1 MKNILLYIIIFTL
14 INSCNLRKKR
24 YWYCGMGMCYNYPEF
39 NLQNLNG
46 FINPQTSKPF
56 DTVFANSKRIYDN
69 EGKYYFEYKST
80 NEKNDK
86 IYSLKNSDGNELCEL
101 IDVDFDKDP
110 IWLNDCVIIDK
121 SVNKKYGKCVI
132 DLRTGK
138 QQFYSVKGYF
148 EAVGQDSNTA
158 YLSSYRS
165 LQKIGKL
172 KVKSKHSIIG
182 ISNNGINLVLDN
194 QCYQSKYL
202 VRNYKRWQ
210 WRWQYCPIDKDTVN
224 LNLFYNS
231 NLQINGKEINKVK
244 LEHSDFIFKNKRL
257 KIKNSYDNSFFA
269 NNYLPY
275 KNSIFIRLKD
285 NDIYKLD
292 SNNFKCVLEFIT
304 LNITGKWLNDF
315 KIEGNYLIFK
325 TYVDIER
332 EEPKATSWINQ
343 NGFEIKYERSGYDL
357 IGIVNLKTKEVFY
370 PKIIN
375 ESK

>member
-1 MKNILLYIIIFTL
+1 MGGDYI
-14 INSCNLRKKR
+14 
-24 YWYCGMGMCYNYPEF
+24 YPEF
-39 NLQNLNG
+39 NLQNFNG

-56 DTVFANSKRIYDN
+56 DTVYGNSNRIYDN
-69 EGKYYFEYKST
+69 EGKYYFELKLPYE
-80 NEKNDK
+80 EKQK
-86 IYSLKNSDGNELCEL
+86 IYLLKNIEGITICEVSKL
-101 IDVDFDKDP
+101 DFNHAP
-110 IWLNDCVIIDK
+110 IWLNDCVIIDQ
-121 SVNKKYGKCVI
+121 STNKKYGKCVI

-138 QQFYSVKGYF
+138 PKFYEVKESF
-148 EAVGQDSNTA
+148 ISIGQDSNLA
-158 YLSSYRS
+158 YFISNYGLN
-165 LQKIGKL
+165 KIGKL
-172 KVKSKHSIIG
+172 KVKSRHSIIAISHEG
-182 ISNNGINLVLDN
+182 IKLELDN
-194 QCYQSKYL
+194 KSYQSKRL
-202 VRNYKRWQ
+202 IQNHQRWQ
-210 WRWQYCPIDKDTVN
+210 WRWQCAAIDKDTVN

-231 NLQINGKEINKVK
+231 NLQIKGKEINKVK

-304 LNITGKWLNDF
+304 LNITGKWLDDF

-343 NGFEIKYERSGYDL
+343 NGFEIKDNPSGYDL

-370 PKIIN
+370 PKIVY
-375 ESK
+375 